1 MTHSQDSS
9 QGHSV
14 CNGLTFDVEDWFHG
28 FNLSPLEQSRLPHRL
43 HIGLLRI
50 LEILE
55 AAQVKATFFVLGSLV
70 EEWRQALG
78 LIVDAGHEIA
88 SHGYRHT
95 PMYRL
100 SPAGFFRDL
109 QQALATLR
117 VITDQ
122 PIRSYRAPYFSIT
135 RHNLWALPILVKAGV
150 ARDSSIVPAHNPR
163 YGIPTTERF
172 PHPVFTDYP
181 PRLTE
186 YPISTVAIG
195 NVNLPFGG
203 GFYARLLPYRLIR
216 WAVTHLNRIGQPV
229 IFYFHPWEFDPD
241 HPRANDGLPALYR
254 FTHYHRLHSTAA
266 KLAALLRD
274 FSFAPLSGLPDPQA
288 CPLCRCTPDSHYLL

>member
-181 PRLTE
+181 P
-186 YPISTVAIG
+186 
-195 NVNLPFGG
+195 
-203 GFYARLLPYRLIR
+203 
-216 WAVTHLNRIGQPV
+216 
-229 IFYFHPWEFDPD
+229 D
-241 HPRANDGLPALYR
+241 
-254 FTHYHRLHSTAA
+254 
-266 KLAALLRD
+266 
-274 FSFAPLSGLPDPQA
+274 
-288 CPLCRCTPDSHYLL
+288 